1 MKHTKYCVFGGVMD
15 KALDLIILHVCNLGF
30 ESRQEH
36 IGLRISNNKQLEGS
50 ISLKC
55 CSLDNQ
61 RVAYPLISS
70 L

>member
-36 IGLRISNNKQLEGS
+36 IGLRISNNKQLEGL
-50 ISLKC
+50 ISLNF
-55 CSLDNQ
+55 SLMD
-61 RVAYPLISS
+61 VVKHI
-70 L
+70 

>member
-1 MKHTKYCVFGGVMD
+1 MYCVFGGVMD
-15 KALDLIILHVCNLGF
+15 KAPDLIILHACNLGF

-50 ISLKC
+50 
-55 CSLDNQ
+55 SLDNQ